1 MTDYIQAIFLPFDK
15 SVSGMRK
22 PEDIEEELRTLK
34 KTYVGQH
41 LLRTIHNG
49 LTVPN
54 VTFNW
59 RKGIQLLRHFK
70 SRKRSCLFQDKDDEK
85 KQFFGREEE
94 AISDI
99 LCAAQMKDLLGEKS
113 NTRMDCHLK
122 DVRTQQKKLFD
133 MMGDSFSEVHPIP
146 ESNFTVSSS
155 RKLLADIKQNVAELE
170 KKLSKTVRRSNS
182 DLRKSFE
189 VEEDKF
195 YKDLLPDQR
204 TAGDYFLSKIRTLN
218 NADQLLMLL
227 HGQPGSGKSF
237 FIERIRDYTNLRMK
251 ICASSGIAGMS
262 LGGSTLDWLM
272 GFGYS
277 PNSRVDIET
286 LKKRF
291 RGVEL
296 LIVDEISMI
305 GCNKLL
311 KVDTVL
317 KRVFNDT
324 RPFGGLHVLLVG
336 DFAQI
341 PAIKQIPIINTMVNS
356 TKVYVDHSDLE
367 IQIEALFGRFK
378 KYELRGLR
386 RSKDCKKLKNLL
398 KKFRD
403 YDKSGPTLSE
413 DDLTDIGILN
423 REVLRNDPKFRE
435 APILVTTRKERDAIN
450 KRSGREWARKNGV
463 PMY

>member
-1 MTDYIQAIFLPFDK
+1 
-15 SVSGMRK
+15 
-22 PEDIEEELRTLK
+22 
-34 KTYVGQH
+34 
-41 LLRTIHNG
+41 
-49 LTVPN
+49 
-54 VTFNW
+54 
-59 RKGIQLLRHFK
+59 
-70 SRKRSCLFQDKDDEK
+70 
-85 KQFFGREEE
+85 
-94 AISDI
+94 
-99 LCAAQMKDLLGEKS
+99 
-113 NTRMDCHLK
+113 
-122 DVRTQQKKLFD
+122 
-133 MMGDSFSEVHPIP
+133 
-146 ESNFTVSSS
+146 
-155 RKLLADIKQNVAELE
+155 
-170 KKLSKTVRRSNS
+170 
-182 DLRKSFE
+182 
-189 VEEDKF
+189 
-195 YKDLLPDQR
+195 
-204 TAGDYFLSKIRTLN
+204 
-218 NADQLLMLL
+218 
-227 HGQPGSGKSF
+227 
-237 FIERIRDYTNLRMK
+237 
-251 ICASSGIAGMS
+251 
-262 LGGSTLDWLM
+262 M

-277 PNSRVDIET
+277 SNSRVDIET

-311 KVDTVL
+311 KVDSVL

-324 RPFGGLHVLLVG
+324 RPFGGLNVLLVG

-423 REVLRNDPKFRE
+423 RELLLNDPKFRE

-463 PMY
+463 PMYW

>member
-1 MTDYIQAIFLPFDK
+1 
-15 SVSGMRK
+15 
-22 PEDIEEELRTLK
+22 
-34 KTYVGQH
+34 
-41 LLRTIHNG
+41 
-49 LTVPN
+49 
-54 VTFNW
+54 
-59 RKGIQLLRHFK
+59 
-70 SRKRSCLFQDKDDEK
+70 
-85 KQFFGREEE
+85 
-94 AISDI
+94 
-99 LCAAQMKDLLGEKS
+99 
-113 NTRMDCHLK
+113 
-122 DVRTQQKKLFD
+122 
-133 MMGDSFSEVHPIP
+133 
-146 ESNFTVSSS
+146 
-155 RKLLADIKQNVAELE
+155 
-170 KKLSKTVRRSNS
+170 
-182 DLRKSFE
+182 
-189 VEEDKF
+189 
-195 YKDLLPDQR
+195 
-204 TAGDYFLSKIRTLN
+204 
-218 NADQLLMLL
+218 
-227 HGQPGSGKSF
+227 
-237 FIERIRDYTNLRMK
+237 
-251 ICASSGIAGMS
+251 
-262 LGGSTLDWLM
+262 M

-277 PNSRVDIET
+277 SNSKVDIET
-286 LKKRF
+286 LRKRF

-311 KVDTVL
+311 KVDAVL

-341 PAIKQIPIINTMVNS
+341 PAIKQIPIINSMVNS

-413 DDLTDIGILN
+413 DDLADIGILN

-463 PMY
+463 PMYW